1 MDVVREADREVFAN
15 GHPLDY
21 LRASGG
27 PVAYVIRKQLTD
39 LAMHGNG
46 VMIIERVT
54 QRLTDHYQLRDYYP
68 PVSLM
73 REALACMVKLKEL
86 ITRIHPDFHPVLD
99 ELVERSDVFEAAS
112 DVLAAPFETIAELAK
127 KIVPES
133 TPFRG

>member
-1 MDVVREADREVFAN
+1 MFAN

-54 QRLTDHYQLRDYYP
+54 QRLTDHYQLRDYYR

-99 ELVERSDVFEAAS
+99 ELSVRMCLRLRRMCWRCRSRRSRSWPRRSYLSQLPLGDITRRDRS
-112 DVLAAPFETIAELAK
+112 
-127 KIVPES
+127 
-133 TPFRG
+133 